1 MGGEWSRCCPI
12 SVLRERLWVMT
23 SYFYVISLDA
33 VTIVLGLFPPKDFF
47 GLHNLISG
55 NSMI

>member
-1 MGGEWSRCCPI
+1 
-12 SVLRERLWVMT
+12 MT
-23 SYFYVISLDA
+23 SYFYVISLDP
-33 VTIVLGLFPPKDFF
+33 VTIVLGLFPPKDFC